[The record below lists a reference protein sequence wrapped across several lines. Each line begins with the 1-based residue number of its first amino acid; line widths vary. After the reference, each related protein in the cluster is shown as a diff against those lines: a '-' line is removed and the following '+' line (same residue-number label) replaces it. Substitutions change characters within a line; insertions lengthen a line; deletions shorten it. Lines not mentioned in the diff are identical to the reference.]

1 MREDL
6 LDSTFQYNKVT
17 VKTCK
22 NIGLWPKSEHN
33 ARSSSHPFPTPMA
46 YRSCCRVATD
56 RGGFGVI
63 PLRGYFKI
71 VFDGI
76 LSVFG
81 ILWGVA
87 LSQLLP
93 VSNPTFVVNA

>member
-1 MREDL
+1 M
-6 LDSTFQYNKVT
+6 
-17 VKTCK
+17 
-22 NIGLWPKSEHN
+22 
-33 ARSSSHPFPTPMA
+33 
-46 YRSCCRVATD
+46 ATD